1 MRGEAMPQRV
11 RMNRF
16 PETRTLSCLLASMP
30 NSFRIDGPIPA
41 MAVIT
46 RKEPDT
52 RLSPQPPP
60 VFPEFLE
67 QLGAQHHVAILASL
81 PALDVNHHALAV
93 DVANFQVR
101 QFGTA
106 HSGSV
111 ERHQQGA
118 MVGSAGGINQCGYLF
133 LAENRRQV
141 NGLLVIGGLGDA
153 PGRLK
158 RLDVE
163 KTQRRQALRDRAGR
177 FPLLEQLRLIFAN
190 VSRA

>member
-16 PETRTLSCLLASMP
+16 PETCTLSRLLASMP

-46 RKEPDT
+46 RKKPDT

-67 QLGAQHHVAILASL
+67 QLVAQHHVSILASL

-106 HSGSV
+106 HSRSV

-118 MVGSAGGINQCGYLF
+118 MVGSTGGINQSRHFF
-133 LAENRRQV
+133 LAEHRRQV
-141 NGLLVIGGLGDA
+141 NGLLRIGGLGDA
-153 PGRLK
+153 PDLLE

-163 KTQRRQALRDRAGR
+163 KTERREALRHRAR
-177 FPLLEQLRLIFAN
+177 RL
-190 VSRA
+190 S